1 MMKLLTIAKFAVV
14 AALSA
19 VGLKAAS
26 VKPTKM
32 SAHERQ
38 LVAAVIILEAD
49 GEGQNGRQAVL
60 NVIHNRAVKARTSY
74 YKVVKQRLQFSC
86 INGRSNTWAIMTAS
100 KSPNWRATLKMV
112 DLSMKGKLAD
122 ITGGATHYHT
132 KSLGRTAW
140 SRKMTLVATIKQ
152 HLFFKEA

>member
-19 VGLKAAS
+19 VGLKAS
-26 VKPTKM
+26 PCHLKM
-32 SAHERQ
+32 TAEQ
-38 LVAAVIILEAD
+38 KKVVAAVIILEAD
-49 GEGQNGRQAVL
+49 GEGQSGRQAVL
-60 NVIHNRAVKARTSY
+60 NVIHNRAMVKRTNY
-74 YKVVKQRLQFSC
+74 FKIATARLQFSC
-86 INGRSNTWAIMTAS
+86 INGKSHKWAIAKAS
-100 KSPNWRATLKMV
+100 KSPNWKATLAMV
-112 DLSMKGKLAD
+112 ERSLSGRLAD

-140 SRKMTLVATIKQ
+140 SRKMTLVTTIKQ